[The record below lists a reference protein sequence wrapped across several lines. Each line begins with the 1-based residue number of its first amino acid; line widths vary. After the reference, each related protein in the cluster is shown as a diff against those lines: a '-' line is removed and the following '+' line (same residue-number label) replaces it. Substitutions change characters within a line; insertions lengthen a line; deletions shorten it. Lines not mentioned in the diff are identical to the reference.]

1 MATAAPRPAFYRMTI
16 AEFRRHA
23 FIGKAPCANTIKAA
37 IERGDWLGEVVGGLW
52 FIFVDGDGQPLTGK
66 PKKPETG
73 NAAANQIIMEWEQS
87 R

>member
-1 MATAAPRPAFYRMTI
+1 MTI
-16 AEFRRHA
+16 AEFRRTA
-23 FIGKAPCANTIKAA
+23 FLGRAPCANTIKGT
-37 IERGDWLGEVVGGLW
+37 IERGDWAGERVGGLW
-52 FIFVDGDGQPLTGK
+52 FIFVDAHGQPIPGK